1 MTHTQ
6 YYCFIRMYPRGSY
19 AFLQPTLLPDYI
31 PIMGYGLSTR
41 YQYSKYVWPLGFC
54 AEIEAMRERSKSKR
68 MLEISL
74 YDKERTI
81 EAGTGIVNPW
91 VALCWKEDLCPNRA
105 LLLSLFAEK
114 KSATPYRRV
123 GVKYGDIYG

>member
-1 MTHTQ
+1 MGKML
-6 YYCFIRMYPRGSY
+6 FWVVGEEPNK
-19 AFLQPTLLPDYI
+19 
-31 PIMGYGLSTR
+31 PINLVGGVRKDKMA
-41 YQYSKYVWPLGFC
+41 K
-54 AEIEAMRERSKSKR
+54 IETMRRRRESKR